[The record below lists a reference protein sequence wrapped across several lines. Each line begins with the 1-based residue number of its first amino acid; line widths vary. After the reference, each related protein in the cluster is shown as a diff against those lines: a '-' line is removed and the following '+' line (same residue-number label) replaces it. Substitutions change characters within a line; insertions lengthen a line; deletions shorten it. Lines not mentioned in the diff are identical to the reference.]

1 MKTKL
6 STATLLLVL
15 VLQISLLVNVRWHNN
30 AWKKVIEFDGKG
42 YYDLLPST
50 FLRHDL
56 RNQDSLQEFTRVL
69 NGRVLNKYYIGTP
82 LLMSPFFAGA
92 ILYAKATGYVLD
104 GYSLPFQEA
113 ISLAALFYLLIGLL
127 FLKKILQL
135 MGIRDPVIAG
145 VLVLIAYG
153 TNLIHYALMEPGMSH
168 VYSFAL
174 AAAFLYAGM
183 RYFATGHKYQLFL
196 TAAAFALLVL
206 VRPVNGIL
214 IFTVPFMAG
223 SKTSLW
229 DLFHKRLLFATA
241 VLLCLTFF
249 FLQLYAWHIQTGHW
263 LVWSYPGEGFYFLH
277 PEVMN
282 VLFSYKKGLFVYTP
296 LCILGLA
303 GLISLYRINSL
314 AATSIVL
321 TLALATWAISSW
333 WSWAYAGS
341 FGQRAYVEYLP
352 LFAIG
357 LACLINYAPRIR
369 LLTLALCVACFAL
382 NIIQYYQYHTE
393 ILDPNYMN
401 AGKYKY
407 VFLKTAAKYRHCLG
421 GIQDDRPYSKETP
434 VLLASGKQSF
444 TRNASPY
451 SVQVIADPLPG
462 KDSLCFNLNHLEFGP
477 ALTFKGMTGMVY
489 TSRIYLEIALSRF
502 EQQAHASKDALLVL
516 QVRDSLDRNEYYY
529 STRLNDYPADTCC
542 TWRTYAY
549 SLDMPP
555 LRSAKDKLNLYI
567 WNREKGSF
575 CYKNLAAKLWSIRQ

>member
-15 VLQISLLVNVRWHNN
+15 VLQTFLLVNVRWHNN
-30 AWKKVIEFDGKG
+30 GWKKVIEFDGKG
-42 YYDLLPST
+42 YYDLLPAT
-50 FLRHDL
+50 FLRHDI
-56 RNQDSLQEFTRVL
+56 RHQDSLQEFTRVV

-82 LLMSPFFAGA
+82 LLMSPFFACAAG
-92 ILYAKATGYVLD
+92 YAKAAGYAMD

-113 ISLAALFYLLIGLL
+113 ISLAALCYLLLGLF

-135 MGIRDPVIAG
+135 MGIRDPVIAA
-145 VLVLIAYG
+145 VLLLIAYG

-174 AAAFLYAGM
+174 VAAFLYAGM
-183 RYFATGHKYQLFL
+183 LYFATGHKYQIFL
-196 TAAAFALLVL
+196 ATAAFALIVL
-206 VRPVNGIL
+206 IRPVNGII
-214 IFTVPFMAG
+214 IFTLPFLAG
-223 SKTSLW
+223 SKAR
-229 DLFHKRLLFATA
+229 LFELFSKWLLLAA
-241 VLLCLTFF
+241 VIQFCLAIF
-249 FLQLYAWHIQTGHW
+249 FLQFYAWHIQTGHW
-263 LVWSYPGEGFYFLH
+263 LVWSYPGEGFYFFH

-282 VLFSYKKGLFVYTP
+282 ILFSYKKGLLLYTP

-314 AATSIVL
+314 AAASIFL
-321 TLALATWAISSW
+321 TLALATWAIASW

-341 FGQRAYVEYLP
+341 FSQRAFVEYLP

-369 LLTLALCVACFAL
+369 LLSIVCCSVCLVL
-382 NIIQYYQYHTE
+382 NLIQYYQYHTE

-407 VFLKTAAKYRHCLG
+407 IFLKTASKYRRCLG

-434 VLLASGKQSF
+434 ALLDAGKQSF
-444 TRNASPY
+444 STQASSY
-451 SVQVIADPLPG
+451 SAQLIADPVAG
-462 KDSLCFNLNHLEFGP
+462 KDSLVINLKGFEYGP
-477 ALTFKGMTGMVY
+477 VLRFKGKPEMVH

-502 EQQAHASKDALLVL
+502 EQQSNASEAALLVL
-516 QVRDSLDRNEYYY
+516 QVTDSLGKNEYYY
-529 STRLNDYPADTCC
+529 STRMNDYPADTCC
-542 TWRTYAY
+542 AWRTYAY
-549 SLDMPP
+549 SLDTPP
-555 LRSAKDKLNLYI
+555 LRSAKDNLNLYI

-575 CYKNLAAKLWSIRQ
+575 CYKNLAARLWSIRQ